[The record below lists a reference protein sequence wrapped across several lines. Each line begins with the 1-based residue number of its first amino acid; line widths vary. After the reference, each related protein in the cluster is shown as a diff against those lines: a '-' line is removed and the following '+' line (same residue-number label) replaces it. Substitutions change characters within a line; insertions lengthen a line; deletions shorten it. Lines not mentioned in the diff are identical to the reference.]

1 MTCPDLQLYLVL
13 RIYTWPTLP
22 SRQYKNQSVSSFR
35 LQGEFLSGLR
45 SGQAVSQSV
54 LLSEAGE
61 QDVSLGWR
69 QVPGLLRP
77 DQYLQ
82 DPGRP
87 GGAT

>member
-22 SRQYKNQSVSSFR
+22 SPQYKNQSVSSFR
-35 LQGEFLSGLR
+35 LQGEFLSGQ
-45 SGQAVSQSV
+45 SVSQSV

-82 DPGRP
+82 DPGS
-87 GGAT
+87 TM

>member
-22 SRQYKNQSVSSFR
+22 SPQYKNQSTSSER

-45 SGQAVSQSV
+45 SVSQSVSLSV

-77 DQYLQ
+77 DQYL
-82 DPGRP
+82 
-87 GGAT
+87 